1 MINDDRESRI
11 LDFEQSWRLAGPCD
25 MAVFLDR
32 PPALA
37 GEERWGLFV
46 ELICIDMEFRWHGH
60 PRSQRRQER
69 ALLESYAAKFP
80 ELGSLDQ
87 LPIEIIGQEYRV
99 RCQWGDRPT
108 HSGFLSRFT
117 ARLEPIRAELVQ
129 IDSELREESAVPRD
143 NSTRAAG
150 ATAWASEIDHDIGIP
165 LTSHHDVVLRR
176 MIGSGRMGKVYEAW
190 QKSTSQSV
198 AVKFLRKSFLCQPE
212 VVQRFIGEA
221 GTIARLRHPNIVGIH
236 GLGRTPG
243 GAYFIVMELVAG
255 TNLDSVIA
263 AGVIPVAEAVRWSI
277 EMCNAIENAHSKG
290 IIHCDLKPA
299 NLLLDGDGRLRV
311 TDFGLARSL
320 AEHTPWTTEI
330 EGTAPFMAPEQA
342 SRYWGRIDVRTDVY
356 GVGAVLFTLLTGR
369 PPWIGRRLPDI
380 LADVISASPA
390 AAPTSLRP
398 DLPESISDLCRKCL
412 SKAPEERYQTI
423 QEVRSALIEI
433 IGGECWEACGDS
445 IFPNST

>member
-1 MINDDRESRI
+1 MNNDDRESRI
-11 LDFEQSWRLAGPCD
+11 LDFEQSWRLTGPCD
-25 MAVFLDR
+25 IAVLLDR

-60 PRSQRRQER
+60 PRGQHHPER
-69 ALLESYAAKFP
+69 ALLESYAANYP

-87 LPIEIIGQEYRV
+87 LPIEVIGQEYRV
-99 RCQWGDRPT
+99 RCQRGDRPT
-108 HSGFLSRFT
+108 HSDFLSRFT
-117 ARLEPIRAELVQ
+117 ARLERIRAELVQ
-129 IDSELREESAVPRD
+129 IDSELMEESAVPRG
-143 NSTRAAG
+143 NTARAAG
-150 ATAWASEIDHDIGIP
+150 AKALASQIDHDIGIP
-165 LTSHHDVVLRR
+165 LISDHDVTLRR

-190 QKSTSQSV
+190 QQSTSQLV
-198 AVKFLRKSFLCQPE
+198 AVKFLRKSFLFQPE
-212 VVQRFIGEA
+212 VVERFIGEA
-221 GTIARLRHPNIVGIH
+221 ATIARLRHPNIVGIH

-263 AGVIPVAEAVRWSI
+263 AGVIPVADAVRWSI
-277 EMCNAIENAHSKG
+277 EMCNGIEDAHSKG

-299 NLLLDGDGRLRV
+299 NLLLDGVGRLRV

-320 AEHTPWTTEI
+320 AEHTPWTTDI

-342 SRYWGRIDVRTDVY
+342 SRYWGRIDARTDVY

-380 LADVISASPA
+380 LADVISASPVV
-390 AAPTSLRP
+390 APTSLRP
-398 DLPESISDLCRKCL
+398 ELPQSVSDLCRKCL
-412 SKAPEERYQTI
+412 SKAPEERYQTVE
-423 QEVRSALIEI
+423 EVCSALKVMPA
-433 IGGECWEACGDS
+433 WEAVAELRR
-445 IFPNST
+445 